1 MTRTTTLWSL
11 LLLSAA
17 LALGSC
23 TKDATEQ
30 ATGPEP
36 EAKAASKLV
45 FSSENAVRGEL
56 LVCFGEE
63 AVAGIESSVM
73 QVTRSGG
80 VATRS
85 GIADF
90 DAVLG
95 SIGVKALQRLFP
107 VDERNEERTR
117 AAGLHRWYVVEFDDD
132 ADLDKA
138 ALDMARIAE
147 VSKVEFNQQLMHVH
161 EGRVIPLAETGAAPQ
176 TRAAVGFN
184 DPHLGKQWH
193 YINTGDKS
201 IYSKIKAGADV
212 NCDEA
217 WKLCTGDP
225 RVIVAVV
232 DNCVQWDHPDL
243 AANMWTNTAELNGS
257 EGRDDDSNGYADDI
271 HGFNFVDNTTLTI
284 STKGDAPDHG
294 THVAGTVA
302 AVNNNGTGVAG
313 IAGGSGKNDGVKI
326 MSCQIFHDKDG
337 GVVAMAAKAIK

>member
-117 AAGLHRWYVVEFDDD
+117 AAGLHRWYVVEFDAA

-161 EGRVIPLAETGAAPQ
+161 EGRVIRWPKPALRRRPV
-176 TRAAVGFN
+176 R
-184 DPHLGKQWH
+184 P
-193 YINTGDKS
+193 S
-201 IYSKIKAGADV
+201 
-212 NCDEA
+212 
-217 WKLCTGDP
+217 
-225 RVIVAVV
+225 
-232 DNCVQWDHPDL
+232 
-243 AANMWTNTAELNGS
+243 GS
-257 EGRDDDSNGYADDI
+257 
-271 HGFNFVDNTTLTI
+271 TI
-284 STKGDAPDHG
+284 PTWA
-294 THVAGTVA
+294 
-302 AVNNNGTGVAG
+302 NNGTTSTPATSRS
-313 IAGGSGKNDGVKI
+313 IRRSRREPMSTATRLGSSARATRALSSRSWTTACSGTIPTWPPTCGPTPP
-326 MSCQIFHDKDG
+326 S
-337 GVVAMAAKAIK
+337 

>member
-117 AAGLHRWYVVEFDDD
+117 AAGLHRRPV
-132 ADLDKA
+132 
-138 ALDMARIAE
+138 RP
-147 VSKVEFNQQLMHVH
+147 S
-161 EGRVIPLAETGAAPQ
+161 GSTIPTWA
-176 TRAAVGFN
+176 
-184 DPHLGKQWH
+184 
-193 YINTGDKS
+193 
-201 IYSKIKAGADV
+201 
-212 NCDEA
+212 
-217 WKLCTGDP
+217 
-225 RVIVAVV
+225 
-232 DNCVQWDHPDL
+232 
-243 AANMWTNTAELNGS
+243 
-257 EGRDDDSNGYADDI
+257 
-271 HGFNFVDNTTLTI
+271 
-284 STKGDAPDHG
+284 
-294 THVAGTVA
+294 
-302 AVNNNGTGVAG
+302 NNGTTSTPATSRS
-313 IAGGSGKNDGVKI
+313 IRRSRREPMSTATRLGSSARATRALSSRSWTTACSGTIPTWPPTCGPTPP
-326 MSCQIFHDKDG
+326 S
-337 GVVAMAAKAIK
+337 

>member
-95 SIGVKALQRLFP
+95 SIGVKALHSVCSR
-107 VDERNEERTR
+107 
-117 AAGLHRWYVVEFDDD
+117 
-132 ADLDKA
+132 
-138 ALDMARIAE
+138 
-147 VSKVEFNQQLMHVH
+147 
-161 EGRVIPLAETGAAPQ
+161 
-176 TRAAVGFN
+176 
-184 DPHLGKQWH
+184 
-193 YINTGDKS
+193 
-201 IYSKIKAGADV
+201 
-212 NCDEA
+212 
-217 WKLCTGDP
+217 
-225 RVIVAVV
+225 
-232 DNCVQWDHPDL
+232 
-243 AANMWTNTAELNGS
+243 
-257 EGRDDDSNGYADDI
+257 
-271 HGFNFVDNTTLTI
+271 
-284 STKGDAPDHG
+284 
-294 THVAGTVA
+294 
-302 AVNNNGTGVAG
+302 
-313 IAGGSGKNDGVKI
+313 
-326 MSCQIFHDKDG
+326 
-337 GVVAMAAKAIK
+337 

>member
-45 FSSENAVRGEL
+45 FSSANAVRGEL

-107 VDERNEERTR
+107 VDERNEEPPVCT
-117 AAGLHRWYVVEFDDD
+117 AG
-132 ADLDKA
+132 
-138 ALDMARIAE
+138 
-147 VSKVEFNQQLMHVH
+147 
-161 EGRVIPLAETGAAPQ
+161 
-176 TRAAVGFN
+176 
-184 DPHLGKQWH
+184 
-193 YINTGDKS
+193 
-201 IYSKIKAGADV
+201 
-212 NCDEA
+212 
-217 WKLCTGDP
+217 
-225 RVIVAVV
+225 
-232 DNCVQWDHPDL
+232 
-243 AANMWTNTAELNGS
+243 
-257 EGRDDDSNGYADDI
+257 
-271 HGFNFVDNTTLTI
+271 TLWSSTPPPI
-284 STKGDAPDHG
+284 STRRPS
-294 THVAGTVA
+294 TWP
-302 AVNNNGTGVAG
+302 
-313 IAGGSGKNDGVKI
+313 GSPK
-326 MSCQIFHDKDG
+326 
-337 GVVAMAAKAIK
+337 

>member
-117 AAGLHRWYVVEFDDD
+117 AAGLHRWYVVEFDAA

-147 VSKVEFNQQLMHVH
+147 VSKVEFNPPGQTMALHQHRLQVDLFEDQGGSRCQLRRGLEALH
-161 EGRVIPLAETGAAPQ
+161 GRPARYRRGRGQL
-176 TRAAVGFN
+176 RAVGPSRPGRQHV
-184 DPHLGKQWH
+184 DQHRRAERLGR
-193 YINTGDKS
+193 
-201 IYSKIKAGADV
+201 
-212 NCDEA
+212 
-217 WKLCTGDP
+217 P
-225 RVIVAVV
+225 
-232 DNCVQWDHPDL
+232 
-243 AANMWTNTAELNGS
+243 
-257 EGRDDDSNGYADDI
+257 
-271 HGFNFVDNTTLTI
+271 
-284 STKGDAPDHG
+284 
-294 THVAGTVA
+294 
-302 AVNNNGTGVAG
+302 
-313 IAGGSGKNDGVKI
+313 
-326 MSCQIFHDKDG
+326 
-337 GVVAMAAKAIK
+337 